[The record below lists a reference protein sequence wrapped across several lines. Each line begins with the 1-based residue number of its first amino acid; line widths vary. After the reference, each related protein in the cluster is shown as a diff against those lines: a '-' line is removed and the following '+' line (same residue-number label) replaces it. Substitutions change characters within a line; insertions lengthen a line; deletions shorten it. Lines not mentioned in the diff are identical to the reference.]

1 MSERHK
7 DQLARF
13 PRWLVTL
20 YAASL
25 IVCLLF
31 GGLPDVDG
39 QAMGRYFARS
49 LVRNLM
55 AVAFTLGI
63 CYFSGKHSAASARA
77 QGRSARDVAEAELSA
92 GLGPSIFLPI
102 YGGMAVEDLGWAWGA
117 LFFMIFVLY
126 GVHLLLRWR
135 RYMTTLAEAG

>member
-1 MSERHK
+1 MERH
-7 DQLARF
+7 L
-13 PRWLVTL
+13 
-20 YAASL
+20 
-25 IVCLLF
+25 
-31 GGLPDVDG
+31 
-39 QAMGRYFARS
+39 ARS

-63 CYFSGKHSAASARA
+63 CYFSGKHAAASAPA
-77 QGRSARDVAEAELSA
+77 QGRPARDVAEAELSA

-117 LFFMIFVLY
+117 LFFGIFVLY